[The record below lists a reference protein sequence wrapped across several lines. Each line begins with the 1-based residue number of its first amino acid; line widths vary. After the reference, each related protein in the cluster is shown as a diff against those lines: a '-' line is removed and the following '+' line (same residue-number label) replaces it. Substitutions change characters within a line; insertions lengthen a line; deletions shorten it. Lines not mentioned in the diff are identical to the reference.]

1 MTNNLELKIKAK
13 SKQEVFIRSPNTS
26 NETGDFCIN
35 LSDQIKE
42 IASIFLEKTKDK
54 EIQIISHFDTDGITS
69 AAIMIQTLNGLDR
82 KFNLKI
88 VKNLDQNFIKN
99 LQKNKIILFLDLAS
113 GSLDY
118 IKESGLK
125 EVFIID
131 HHEIAQKIPDNVK
144 IITPQL
150 YEKQK
155 ISSSGLT
162 YLFSK
167 ELDPKNKKFAKLG
180 IIGMVGDRLEK
191 EIEKFDMLGDSEI
204 KIKKGLLIYPAT
216 RPLNRVLEFSSN
228 PYIPGVTGDAVGVI
242 ELLREANLNPIKGK
256 YKSLLEL
263 NEKEMEA
270 ITTSIMLRNPQS
282 ANKKIIGD
290 IFLIKLYNQLED
302 TREISAKI
310 NACSRS
316 GQSEIAIQFC
326 MEIPSAKKAAE
337 TTYLKYK
344 QELISGLDFI
354 KKTEKIQGENF
365 VIINAKNKIK
375 DTMIGTIASIL
386 SNSSI
391 YKEETIIIALALD
404 ETEKKIK
411 ISARNV
417 GDKGRNVR
425 EILSRII
432 HLIGGE
438 VGGHEF
444 AAGGIIDKEKEQE
457 FIEHLKRNLEIEVIK
472 I

>member
-1 MTNNLELKIKAK
+1 MQNNLELKIK
-13 SKQEVFIRSPNTS
+13 EV
-26 NETGDFCIN
+26 
-35 LSDQIKE
+35 
-42 IASIFLEKTKDK
+42 ASIFLEKTKDK

-69 AAIMIQTLNGLDR
+69 AAIMIQTLKRLDR
-82 KFNLKI
+82 RFNLKI
-88 VKNLDQNFIKN
+88 IKSLDQNFIKN

-118 IKESGLK
+118 INDSEL
-125 EVFIID
+125 EDVFIID
-131 HHEIAQKIPDNVK
+131 HHEITQKIPENVK
-144 IITPQL
+144 IINPQL
-150 YEKQK
+150 NEKQK

-167 ELDPKNKKFAKLG
+167 EIDPKNKRFGKLG

-191 EIEKFDMLGDSEI
+191 EIEKLDNELLEDSEI
-204 KIKKGLLIYPAT
+204 KRKKGLLIYPAT

-228 PYIPGVTGDAVGVI
+228 PYIPGVTGDAKGVI
-242 ELLREANLNPIKGK
+242 ELLRETNLNPIKGK

-263 NEKEMEA
+263 NETEMEKL
-270 ITTSIMLRNPQS
+270 ITSIMLRNPQS
-282 ANKKIIGD
+282 KDKKIIGD

-302 TREISAKI
+302 AREMSAKI

-316 GQSEIAIQFC
+316 GQSEIAVQFC
-326 MEIPSAKKAAE
+326 MEIPSAKKAVE
-337 TTYLKYK
+337 TIYSKYK
-344 QELISGLDFI
+344 QELIFGLDFI
-354 KKTEKIQGENF
+354 KKAEKIQGENF

-375 DTMIGTIASIL
+375 DTMIGTIASII

-391 YKEETIIIALALD
+391 YREETIIIAMAFN
-404 ETEKKIK
+404 ETGKKIK

-417 GDKGRNVR
+417 GDTGRNVR
-425 EILSRII
+425 EILSKII
-432 HLIGGE
+432 TLIGGE

-457 FIEHLKRNLEIEVIK
+457 FIECLKKNLEIEVIK

>member
-1 MTNNLELKIKAK
+1 MTNNLELK
-13 SKQEVFIRSPNTS
+13 
-26 NETGDFCIN
+26 
-35 LSDQIKE
+35 IKE

-54 EIQIISHFDTDGITS
+54 EIQLISHFDTDGITS
-69 AAIMIQTLNGLDR
+69 AAIMVQTLIRLDR

-88 VKNLDQNFIKN
+88 IKSLDQNFIEN

-118 IKESGLK
+118 IQESGLE

-131 HHEIAQKIPDNVK
+131 HHEIAQKIPENVN
-144 IITPQL
+144 IINPQL
-150 YEKQK
+150 HEKQK

-167 ELDPKNKKFAKLG
+167 EIDLKNKKLAKLG
-180 IIGMVGDRLEK
+180 IIGMVGDRLEG
-191 EIEKFDMLGDSEI
+191 EIEKLDILEDSEI
-204 KIKKGLLIYPAT
+204 KRKKGLLIYPAT

-228 PYIPGVTGDAVGVI
+228 PYIPGVTGDAIGVM
-242 ELLREANLNPIKGK
+242 ELLREANLSPIKGK

-263 NEKEMEA
+263 NEKEMET

-282 ANKKIIGD
+282 TNKKIIGD

-316 GQSEIAIQFC
+316 GQSEIALQFC
-326 MEIPSAKKAAE
+326 MEIPSAKKSAE
-337 TTYLKYK
+337 TIYLKYK

-354 KKTEKIQGENF
+354 KKAEKIQGENF

-375 DTMIGTIASIL
+375 DTMIGTIASII

-391 YKEETIIIALALD
+391 YPEETTIIALAFN

-417 GDKGRNVR
+417 GSQGRNVR

-432 HLIGGE
+432 TLIGGE

-444 AAGGIIDKEKEQE
+444 AAGGIIDREKEQE
-457 FIEHLKRNLEIEVIK
+457 FLECLKRNLEIEVIK

>member
-1 MTNNLELKIKAK
+1 MENNLELKIKAK
-13 SKQEVFIRSPNTS
+13 
-26 NETGDFCIN
+26 TGNFCIN
-35 LSDQIKE
+35 LLDQIKE
-42 IASIFLEKTKDK
+42 IASIFLEKIKDK

-69 AAIMIQTLNGLDR
+69 AAIIIQTLKELDIR
-82 KFNLKI
+82 FNLKI
-88 VKNLDQNFIKN
+88 IKNLDKKFITK

-113 GSLDY
+113 NSLDY
-118 IKESGLK
+118 IQESELN

-131 HHEIAQKIPDNVK
+131 HHEITQKIPENVN
-144 IITPQL
+144 IINPQL

-155 ISSSGLT
+155 ISSSGLA

-167 ELDPKNKKFAKLG
+167 EINPENKKFAKLG

-191 EIEKFDMLGDSEI
+191 EIEKFDILEDSEI
-204 KIKKGLLIYPAT
+204 KRKKGLLIYPAT

-228 PYIPGVTGDAVGVI
+228 PYIQGVTGDATGVI
-242 ELLREANLNPIKGK
+242 ELLREANLSPIKGK

-263 NEKEMEA
+263 DEKEMGA
-270 ITTSIMLRNPQS
+270 IITSIMLRNPQS

-290 IFLIKLYNQLED
+290 IFLIRLYNQLED
-302 TREISAKI
+302 AREISAKI

-316 GQSEIAIQFC
+316 SQSEIAVQFC

-337 TTYLKYK
+337 TIYLKYK

-425 EILSRII
+425 EILSRVIK
-432 HLIGGE
+432 LIGGE

>member
-1 MTNNLELKIKAK
+1 MINNLELKIR
-13 SKQEVFIRSPNTS
+13 EV
-26 NETGDFCIN
+26 
-35 LSDQIKE
+35 
-42 IASIFLEKTKDK
+42 ASIFLEKTRDK

-69 AAIMIQTLNGLDR
+69 AAIMIQTLKELDI

-88 VKNLDQNFIKN
+88 IKGLNQNFIKN
-99 LQKNKIILFLDLAS
+99 LPKNKIILFLDLAS

-118 IKESGLK
+118 IEESGLEK
-125 EVFIID
+125 VFIID
-131 HHEIAQKIPDNVK
+131 HHEITQKIPENV
-144 IITPQL
+144 IIINPQL
-150 YEKQK
+150 HEKQK

-167 ELDPKNKKFAKLG
+167 EIDPKNKKFAKLG
-180 IIGMVGDRLEK
+180 VIGMVGDRLEK
-191 EIEKFDMLGDSEI
+191 EIEKFDMSDDSEI

-228 PYIPGVTGDAVGVI
+228 PYVPGVTGNTAGVI

-270 ITTSIMLRNPQS
+270 IVTSIMLRNPKS
-282 ANKKIIGD
+282 TNKKIIGD

-302 TREISAKI
+302 AREMSAKI

-316 GQSEIAIQFC
+316 GKSEIAMQFC
-326 MEIPSAKKAAE
+326 MEIPSAKKAVE
-337 TTYLKYK
+337 TIYLKYK
-344 QELISGLDFI
+344 QELISGLEFVQKIGLENVSQENTPRGHENLQAGDFL
-354 KKTEKIQGENF
+354 KHYSGEKISGENF
-365 VIINAKNKIK
+365 VIINVKNKVK

-386 SNSSI
+386 SSSSI
-391 YKEETIIIALALD
+391 YKEETTIIAMAFN
-404 ETEKKIK
+404 ESENKIK

-417 GDKGRNVR
+417 GNRGRNVR
-425 EILSRII
+425 EVLDRVIV
-432 HLIGGE
+432 LIGGE

-444 AAGGIIDKEKEQE
+444 AAGGTIDKEKEHE
-457 FIEHLKRNLEIEVIK
+457 FLECIKRNLEIEMIK